1 MQISRWKINS
11 RNRFLGKKNVLAAIY
26 RWLSSKFKIK
36 ERVTIMKTI
45 MKAVKNLLKAYFK
58 KNYEMNKSV
67 FDAGLT
73 LC

>member
-1 MQISRWKINS
+1 M
-11 RNRFLGKKNVLAAIY
+11 NRFLGKKNVLAAIY
-26 RWLSSKFKIK
+26 RWLSSKIKIK
-36 ERVTIMKTI
+36 ERVTI
-45 MKAVKNLLKAYFK
+45 MKAVKNLLKAYLK